1 MHNFEAKN
9 KFRIYYIM
17 YPYLSVQCD
26 KNFVNYESNVSE
38 RQRKEE
44 ELSSKKEI
52 EFNLGA
58 QYLS

>member
-1 MHNFEAKN
+1 
-9 KFRIYYIM
+9 M
-17 YPYLSVQCD
+17 YLYLSVQCD
-26 KNFVNYESNVSE
+26 KNFVNYESNVSK

>member
-1 MHNFEAKN
+1 MSEPAVC
-9 KFRIYYIM
+9 I
-17 YPYLSVQCD
+17 VCD